1 MAYNLVWIV
10 VPFIIGLATGL
21 LGAWLYGRRRA
32 EGLEHAPQGQQ
43 LRLPERQVPPTEPQA
58 SLPELQVRLQDRE
71 ATIARMRVQMGQCKE
86 TIRKLMIQI
95 ESQDRLISQLQSAV
109 VRGTVRFSV

>member
-1 MAYNLVWIV
+1 
-10 VPFIIGLATGL
+10 
-21 LGAWLYGRRRA
+21 
-32 EGLEHAPQGQQ
+32 
-43 LRLPERQVPPTEPQA
+43 
-58 SLPELQVRLQDRE
+58 
-71 ATIARMRVQMGQCKE
+71 MRVQMGQCKE